1 MDTLK
6 QNGKKNLRI
15 IFYLFNIGV
24 IFNVLWIFYVKVTS
38 RILRYFG
45 LNSTSV
51 RDFIGPNGYI
61 IILSVLLFTI
71 GYYVFTKKKI
81 HGFVWII
88 IVSIILLVVVPIYY
102 VLTHNWGVKPH

>member
-6 QNGKKNLRI
+6 QYGKRSFRLV
-15 IFYLFNIGV
+15 FYVFIIGV
-24 IFNVLWIFYVKVTS
+24 ICNILWIGYASFTDRFLTYLGVDSVKIRDLIGS
-38 RILRYFG
+38 
-45 LNSTSV
+45 NS
-51 RDFIGPNGYI
+51 YI
-61 IILSVLLFTI
+61 IIILALLFTI

-88 IVSIILLVVVPIYY
+88 IVSVILLVVVPIYY